1 MNIDPIGVAFLG
13 LICLMVP
20 WAAFRSSQRL
30 RVSQNVPR
38 RAYITSVVFT
48 QGIMLALA
56 LAAASRNWVFLFPA
70 PTFTWNRA
78 LLGAAVLLPALATIP
93 IRWHYKSDAD
103 RQRLAWMVPRRWPDM
118 AWWVPISFL
127 AGIGEEIVYRG
138 VAFELLERLF
148 GAWYPAA
155 AICVLAFSLAHYVQ
169 GAIAILTIAVLS
181 AALHV
186 IVRATGDLYTVM
198 AVHVLYDILA
208 GTFAIYAYR
217 WWEAQPRLNPMKIPT
232 APATPDGR

>member
-13 LICLMVP
+13 LVCLMLP
-20 WAAFRSSQRL
+20 WAAFRSNQRL
-30 RVSQNVPR
+30 RDSQGVPR

-48 QGIMLALA
+48 QGVMLTLA

-70 PTFTWNRA
+70 PTFTWTQVF
-78 LLGAAVLLPALATIP
+78 LGAAVLLPAVASIP
-93 IRWHYKSDAD
+93 IRWTYRSDAD
-103 RQRLAWMVPRRWPDM
+103 RRRLAWMVPRRWPDM

-138 VAFELLERLF
+138 VAFELLDRLL
-148 GAWYPAA
+148 GGWYPAV
-155 AICVLAFSLAHYVQ
+155 AICVLAFALAHYVQ
-169 GAIAILTIAVLS
+169 GVIAILTIAVLS

-186 IVRATGDLYTVM
+186 IVRATGNLYTVM

-208 GTFAIYAYR
+208 GTFAMYAYR
-217 WWEAQPRLNPMKIPT
+217 RWEAHPRRNPMNIPT
-232 APATPDGR
+232 APATPDGK